1 MVLRHVT
8 EFVWDIAHLKSS
20 PDAIIAPTDWIA
32 LSLAAVLY
40 IGFLRSKRLNEFMNE
55 VAQEL
60 SKVTWPPRKETVVSA
75 GVIAV
80 LVGIVSLI
88 LVGFDTLWQK
98 LVGLILF

>member
-1 MVLRHVT
+1 
-8 EFVWDIAHLKSS
+8 
-20 PDAIIAPTDWIA
+20 
-32 LSLAAVLY
+32 
-40 IGFLRSKRLNEFMNE
+40 MNE